1 MQVVLPHIIGLLAC
15 VLMVG
20 SVGATPEAE
29 QRLREAAAVGDLP
42 GLDALLAQGVAI
54 DAQDEQGNSALL
66 LATAGNR
73 IEAARVLVEAGA
85 DVNLQN
91 ARQDSAYLLAG
102 ASGYLQILDLTLAHG
117 ADLHSTNRFG
127 GTALIPACE
136 RGHVETVRRLI
147 AAGVDVD
154 HVNHLGWTCLLEA
167 VILGDGGPAH
177 QRIVALLI
185 EAGADLQLA
194 DRDGVSA
201 LRHAERRGQTQVA
214 ALLINA
220 GAH

>member
-1 MQVVLPHIIGLLAC
+1 MQAVLPQIIGLLAC

-20 SVGATPEAE
+20 PVGATPEAE
-29 QRLREAAAVGDLP
+29 QRLRAAAAVGDLP
-42 GLDALLAQGVAI
+42 GLDALLAQGVVI

-73 IEAARVLVEAGA
+73 IEVARVLVEAGA

-102 ASGYLQILDLTLAHG
+102 ASGYLQILELTLAHG
-117 ADLHSTNRFG
+117 ADLRSTNRFG

-201 LRHAERRGQTQVA
+201 LRHAERRGQTRVA
-214 ALLINA
+214 ELLINA